1 MPSQE
6 TIDLL
11 ESVLSSV
18 NESKIKEIFDINK
31 VKPLI
36 ADFSKKLSDTFKRAS
51 TVIKKKIKINNKNK
65 VSVKE
70 ATTDDDIVVVDNTI
84 DYFIT
89 IMDKLYRWFTEY
101 YKSIN
106 LDCKVSLST
115 NSLVFDLSNIIKKTY
130 DETLKEEKSK
140 NSDLYE
146 EMKKDKSKAYAII
159 YDKLVKEYVN
169 KPFNLEYF
177 QKAIETTYVDIEED
191 IEVQYK
197 INYTDKP
204 DDGIYIIGFE
214 FIIHFLKNNKNV
226 KHEASYI
233 LIEAAKNPII
243 LTEANSPAS
252 YKLSIKPLKNV
263 VEKIINGEMRIKDPN
278 IDTTKLDKYIKDN
291 KDDIKNLLEAI
302 NKDSIELSPNKIEK
316 WGNKMNTIMLITFP
330 TFIGVFI
337 TAIILGIKS
346 NKIMRNLSDLDEA
359 ADALRQFEREINKV
373 DVNKIED
380 ESLKKKIVEM
390 KDDIEDCLFRYDNFR
405 EARLKAEIKNK

>member
-1 MPSQE
+1 MPSNE
-6 TIDLL
+6 AIELL
-11 ESVLSSV
+11 ESILSTV

-36 ADFSKKLSDTFKRAS
+36 ADFSKKLSNTFKRAS
-51 TVIKKKIKINNKNK
+51 TVIKKKISNKNK

-146 EMKKDKSKAYAII
+146 EMKKDKSKACAII

-214 FIIHFLKNNKNV
+214 FIVHFPKNNKNV
-226 KHEASYI
+226 KHEAALI
-233 LIEAAKNPII
+233 LIEALN
-243 LTEANSPAS
+243 T
-252 YKLSIKPLKNV
+252 
-263 VEKIINGEMRIKDPN
+263 
-278 IDTTKLDKYIKDN
+278 
-291 KDDIKNLLEAI
+291 LLNE
-302 NKDSIELSPNKIEK
+302 
-316 WGNKMNTIMLITFP
+316 
-330 TFIGVFI
+330 
-337 TAIILGIKS
+337 
-346 NKIMRNLSDLDEA
+346 
-359 ADALRQFEREINKV
+359 
-373 DVNKIED
+373 
-380 ESLKKKIVEM
+380 
-390 KDDIEDCLFRYDNFR
+390 
-405 EARLKAEIKNK
+405 